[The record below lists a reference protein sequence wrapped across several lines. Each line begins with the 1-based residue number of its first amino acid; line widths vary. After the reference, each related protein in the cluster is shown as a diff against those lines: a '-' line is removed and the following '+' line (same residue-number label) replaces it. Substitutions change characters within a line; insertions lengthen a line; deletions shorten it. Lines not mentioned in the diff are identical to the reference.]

1 MEHELNKY
9 HPDSVIK
16 NYAFIVVVLF
26 VILAI
31 ILGTIWMY

>member
-1 MEHELNKY
+1 MNHELTERG
-9 HPDSVIK
+9 HDGIFA

-31 ILGTIWMY
+31 ILGTLWMY